1 MIQFNMMLNSCVSYW
16 RHFIF
21 LQVLLP
27 PIEKA
32 SLVMKSNT
40 VFHGVAL
47 SPESP
52 RLVSCSDRA
61 IPIQMFLDFNSENL
75 FKQFFWF
82 SEAGLTQAPAHDQHG
97 DLLVSVGPTR
107 HPVTPQGQGGSMP
120 KEIKI
125 ILQEISPTTLQHSH
139 KLVSEPSQRKR
150 KFLFMGTL
158 F

>member
-1 MIQFNMMLNSCVSYW
+1 MLNSRVSYW

-32 SLVMKSNT
+32 SLVMKIKT

-61 IPIQMFLDFNSENL
+61 IPVQMFLDFTSENL

-82 SEAGLTQAPAHDQHG
+82 SEAGLTQALAHDQHG

-125 ILQEISPTTLQHSH
+125 NDDIGRIYYGNMKFQNRSLCDLTYRSLSDNE
-139 KLVSEPSQRKR
+139 KKR
-150 KFLFMGTL
+150 T
-158 F
+158 